1 LFSKHKCLP
10 TTLRNLVNMLYVR
23 VYHFGGDTKGF
34 SEFSSHSQVANMYL
48 KKTIYTKILLNE
60 TKTTGV

>member
-1 LFSKHKCLP
+1 
-10 TTLRNLVNMLYVR
+10 MLYVR

-48 KKTIYTKILLNE
+48 KKTMYTKILLNACSVSTLNGKGNPLQKE
-60 TKTTGV
+60 FL